1 MLKLIRPYKFTRAE
15 WRHVSTVLIP
25 YVKRHGGEKGWK
37 KGDNDTKDL
46 KNRISE
52 YTLIQQKCKCV
63 YCEDL
68 ITGGAQL
75 DHVVPKQLHP
85 EFCYEPKNLLTSCA
99 VCNMY
104 IKNAADTVELP
115 VKRRYEKNKFLIV
128 HPYFD
133 NPDEHIKFI
142 NDDRVVIDEARSTE
156 LGKATI
162 TFFHLNDY
170 PAYCMRAKLF
180 GDKDKYPID
189 GERLAKACSAYKRK
203 NDL

>member
-1 MLKLIRPYKFTRAE
+1 MLKLKRPYKFSRTE
-15 WRHVSTVLIP
+15 WQHVSTVLIP
-25 YVKRHGGEKGWK
+25 YVRANGGEKGWK
-37 KGDNDTKDL
+37 KRDNATLDL
-46 KNRISE
+46 KNSMSE
-52 YTLIQQKCKCV
+52 YTLNQQKCKCA

-104 IKNAADTVELP
+104 IKNAGDTIKQP

-133 NPDEHIKFI
+133 DPDDHIKFI
-142 NDDRVVIDEARSTE
+142 NEDKVIIDEVGSTA
-156 LGKATI
+156 LGRDTI
-162 TFFHLNDY
+162 AFFHLNDY
-170 PAYCMRAKLF
+170 PAYCKRANQF
-180 GDKDKYPID
+180 GDQDKYPID
-189 GERLAKACSAYKRK
+189 AVKLAKACSAYKR
-203 NDL
+203 